1 MQQLSLES
9 FLYER
14 YKIPKNKKLR
24 LISLFSG
31 YDSQSLGLKYANI
44 PFEHYK
50 TCEWAVNS
58 IQALKDLHFGN
69 DNTDY
74 SANLQ
79 YNDILDYLYNKGI
92 SANYNEPMTLEQIK
106 RKGEK
111 WARNVYN
118 NIFATNNLVNIQ
130 QVKGG
135 DLGIKET
142 EKYEY
147 IMTYSFPCQ

>member
-9 FLYER
+9 FLYEK
-14 YKIPKNKKLR
+14 YKIPKNKILR

-31 YDSQSLGLKYANI
+31 YDSQALGLKYANI

-69 DNTDY
+69 DNKDY
-74 SANLQ
+74 SANLE

-92 SANYNEPMTLEQIK
+92 SANYNEPMTFDQIK

-118 NIFATNNLVNIQ
+118 NINATNNLVNIQ

-135 DLGIKET
+135 DLGINECD
-142 EKYEY
+142 KYEY
-147 IMTYSFPCQ
+147 LLTYSFP